1 MQKLQ
6 TCIRIKIGQTVHA
19 SNDLFF
25 QGVMIQCVPMD
36 IQKNRTDR
44 KMHHKYIS
52 VNSVLLKFAN
62 AEGYSWPCYFVL
74 L

>member
-6 TCIRIKIGQTVHA
+6 TCIKDQNRSDSTHSKL
-19 SNDLFF
+19 SLFF

-52 VNSVLLKFAN
+52 VISVLLKIDN
-62 AEGYSWPCYFVL
+62 AEG
-74 L
+74 